1 MKRKRKRKFRT
12 EAQKKREARNKTS
25 QALEKT
31 KRKLGIRPSE
41 GRLKGAVRSPLVTEG
56 WVRKPKAAPT
66 SDRIPGATPVKD
78 LIHSHRWKRGAEEFA
93 FYRGRDT
100 SQGNADR
107 TGLQQGRTP
116 ISPVGGRD
124 LKQAA
129 KSRLKACPRLH
140 CKEPNLSAKSWPA
153 NSNILTG
160 TARAPFRYPCSQPM
174 SSTAGAGW
182 IGPVSLSPEQE
193 WLVPG
198 RPAVTCRPRQLFL
211 L

>member
-78 LIHSHRWKRGAEEFA
+78 LIHSHRWKRGAEE
-93 FYRGRDT
+93 
-100 SQGNADR
+100 
-107 TGLQQGRTP
+107 
-116 ISPVGGRD
+116 SPSTVAEIR
-124 LKQAA
+124 
-129 KSRLKACPRLH
+129 RKATR
-140 CKEPNLSAKSWPA
+140 
-153 NSNILTG
+153 
-160 TARAPFRYPCSQPM
+160 
-174 SSTAGAGW
+174 
-182 IGPVSLSPEQE
+182 IGPAFNKGALQYLPSAGVTSNKRRSPD
-193 WLVPG
+193 
-198 RPAVTCRPRQLFL
+198 
-211 L
+211 